1 MTSHIFFFFLNKKHS
16 SRTIKVSHTC
26 KQTHAHGGL
35 IDLINLPW
43 TEFFI
48 YLFFYLL
55 EKDNFHCFN
64 CFFLSYEDLILTY
77 IMMPKNYLD
86 LAAGIANMQASFIQC
101 KRTHLGKK
109 KSNIPWYIK
118 CFPFN
123 LIMNVHPCVIC
134 SNSKLV
140 NSWNFVKWEEVK
152 IQEVILIRHHIR
164 V

>member
-1 MTSHIFFFFLNKKHS
+1 MKIKAQSSNITNADSFFSSFYIAVSLVLRRFSHFNDISHLFFFLNKKHS

-64 CFFLSYEDLILTY
+64 CFFPFIWRFDFNIYYDAKKLLRFSSRYCQY
-77 IMMPKNYLD
+77 
-86 LAAGIANMQASFIQC
+86 ASLLH
-101 KRTHLGKK
+101 T
-109 KSNIPWYIK
+109 
-118 CFPFN
+118 
-123 LIMNVHPCVIC
+123 M
-134 SNSKLV
+134 
-140 NSWNFVKWEEVK
+140 
-152 IQEVILIRHHIR
+152 
-164 V
+164 